1 MFCSLSHLMERSG
14 DDTRYHSDTLA
25 HHNLAPSVDLPPN
38 ESTRKMTSG
47 RRTSVRTLGHPKS
60 ELEQLVKHIP
70 FEFQVTY
77 HPDASERFASTLSS
91 RRKDDMAN
99 YWDRLSPWSKS
110 IVDEDRHSVLLKVA
124 TRAKHKDSTK
134 HSALADTNADD
145 GDVPADYT
153 WSITFTPP
161 RYGNHDSDLARF
173 LASHQEDHVVF
184 ADWYDSRSEIVT
196 DVSGEISD
204 EVSEEGMVRVRPQPK
219 SLGPRQSWTA
229 CCMETPPGTW
239 LAYSIDSET
248 GRQNTT
254 SEFDQLDFPAE
265 CYIRLTA
272 STASEAEYQMGTLAP
287 PQDTVSLM
295 RGIRSRSEVGLP
307 AIEEED
313 PSDDTVC

>member
-1 MFCSLSHLMERSG
+1 M
-14 DDTRYHSDTLA
+14 
-25 HHNLAPSVDLPPN
+25 APSVDLPPN
-38 ESTRKMTSG
+38 KSTRNSTAG
-47 RRTSVRTLGHPKS
+47 QRTFVRTLEYPRREIERLIEH
-60 ELEQLVKHIP
+60 VP
-70 FEFQVTY
+70 FEFQVIY
-77 HPDASERFASTLSS
+77 HPEASEKFASILSPRS
-91 RRKDDMAN
+91 DKSDLDK

-110 IVDEDRHSVLLKVA
+110 IVDQDRQSVLLKKSKM
-124 TRAKHKDSTK
+124 AKRTDSTK
-134 HSALADTNADD
+134 HSTLADTNADD
-145 GDVPADYT
+145 GEVDVDYT

-161 RYGNHDSDLARF
+161 RYDNVDSGLTRF

-184 ADWYDSRSEIVT
+184 APDGWYDSRSEIVS

-229 CCMETPPGTW
+229 CWMETPPGTW